1 MQALNIEVTNPV
13 TCSSHVQLMHSSKGR
28 RVLSCLFPPC
38 SGTLCLHPHTHFS
51 HMSHTPFPHI
61 SEFNSCFLLTSFA
74 LALPTLAEV
83 ESTATGAA
91 LSSPRFSLE
100 VGGGYANAEGGA
112 AHLYRQSGIWSCA
125 LRPIAAVGVK
135 ASDAKSER
143 GCQNQKCEKTPMPTM
158 DVISL
163 WPDLERREMVT

>member
-1 MQALNIEVTNPV
+1 M
-13 TCSSHVQLMHSSKGR
+13 
-28 RVLSCLFPPC
+28 LSRLFSLC
-38 SGTLCLHPHTHFS
+38 SGILFLHPDTHSS

-61 SEFNSCFLLTSFA
+61 SELNFLVFALTSFA

-143 GCQNQKCEKTPMPTM
+143 GCQNLKQNK
-158 DVISL
+158 
-163 WPDLERREMVT
+163 R